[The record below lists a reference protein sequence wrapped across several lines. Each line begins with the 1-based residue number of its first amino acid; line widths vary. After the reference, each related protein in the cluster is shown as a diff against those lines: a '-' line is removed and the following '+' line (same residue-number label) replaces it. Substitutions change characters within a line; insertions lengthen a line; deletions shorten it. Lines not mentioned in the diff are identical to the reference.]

1 MKSAKK
7 ISMAL
12 MGMVV
17 FLLCIGVVTADPSV
31 KQTPEIQGFATTTTM
46 DVVGLATESDAVAWQ
61 ISNQNLSTTLALPGH
76 LLPDG
81 PYIVDWPNFVAGK
94 PDTPGQ
100 VLYTTAY
107 SEETSAVNGDTTYIK
122 SMSVNTGNKVISQS
136 NLKAEKTVTFDG
148 TGAGQ
153 LISAE
158 NLMLDGAGQLDFTTS
173 RMLCPFAAADSTF
186 IPAFCNIV
194 QTGSSVDVTTG
205 KLVTSTSEG
214 FVAATADVPVTVAH
228 SISLTGTGNAPA
240 SGSAVAYIKMHDQE
254 GRTKLA
260 FVIPAL
266 GAKVYTQD
274 KTEDLTYSETTSASG
289 LIPLFT
295 KTMNYQ
301 SGKLLV

>member
-1 MKSAKK
+1 MGL
-7 ISMAL
+7 I
-12 MGMVV
+12 GMVV
-17 FLLCIGVVTADPSV
+17 VLLCIGAVTADPSV
-31 KQTPEIQGFATTTTM
+31 KQTPEIQGFTTTTTM
-46 DVVGLATESDAVAWQ
+46 DVVGLATENDAVAWQ

-76 LLPDG
+76 LIQDG

-100 VLYTTAY
+100 VVYTTAY
-107 SEETSAVNGDTTYIK
+107 SEDTSAVNGATTYIK
-122 SMSVNTGNKVISQS
+122 SMSVNTGNRVISQS
-136 NLKAEKTVTFDG
+136 NLKADKTVTFNG
-148 TGAGQ
+148 IEAGQ
-153 LISAE
+153 LISSE
-158 NLMLDGAGQLDFTTS
+158 NLMLDGAGQLDFTNN

-228 SISLTGTGNAPA
+228 SISLTGTGSTPA
-240 SGSAVAYIKMHDQE
+240 SGSAAAYIKTHTQE
-254 GRTKLA
+254 GRTKLIIV
-260 FVIPAL
+260 FPEL

-274 KTEDLTYSETTSASG
+274 KTQDLTYSETTSVSG
-289 LIPLFT
+289 TIPMFA